1 MKTLKYSFPMIVYN
15 NFWWQKWAKTHTNTT
30 RYQSWWGW
38 VKNERKI
45 HLFKIL
51 QCMAHF
57 KTLWGDFYHPKIQHS
72 TSTCRPCLN
81 TNFCEGVVCI
91 QIWQGCWWW
100 GGFLLIPLMMID
112 TDTPSLLVP
121 SSSLSKAWLHLMII
135 IDTTSSTINTPPQL
149 NLKFHTQPV
158 LIMITISKTAPPSRS
173 PPQGV
178 RDGAYMAGTV
188 LRRHATLV
196 VCSLNDDYS
205 CLRWLFNMIIFRP
218 VSERLL
224 CEMTGLD
231 IWG

>member
-1 MKTLKYSFPMIVYN
+1 MHGPFQNFVGRFLPPRNSRNQRWGTLF
-15 NFWWQKWAKTHTNTT
+15 QKNRLTFLS
-30 RYQSWWGW
+30 R
-38 VKNERKI
+38 
-45 HLFKIL
+45 
-51 QCMAHF
+51 
-57 KTLWGDFYHPKIQHS
+57 DPDQHS

-135 IDTTSSTINTPPQL
+135 IITTSSTFNTPPQH

-205 CLRWLFNMIIFRP
+205 CLR
-218 VSERLL
+218 
-224 CEMTGLD
+224 
-231 IWG
+231 